1 MTHRTFFVAVML
13 LLATIADEAPAQDTA
28 AARPAAAT
36 VDPAVVITQID
47 ELFRQAWARDG
58 VEPAPTTDDA
68 AFLRRLSLDLTGI
81 IPEIGEVRTFL
92 ADRRA
97 DKRAR
102 AIEEFLTRPR
112 HATHLANQWRD
123 VLLPRTVPESTS
135 VAFENWMQTQFLA
148 KTPYDKFVSELLLA
162 RGTVGQTP
170 QTLYYAALNSKPSEL
185 AASSSRV
192 FLGVQIRC
200 AECHDHPF
208 TAWKQD
214 DFWSYAA
221 FFARVR
227 GPSNMGGPAEVTEA
241 VSGEVRNPATQK
253 SVSPRFL
260 GGAAPETGATAE
272 PRRTQLVR
280 WITQPDNPYFARAAV
295 NRAWSMMFGRGLVH
309 PVDNLDENNPPTHPE
324 VLDLLAK
331 DFASHGY
338 DLRRLFGILAGTRV
352 YQLASSPEGGDRAI
366 KSYAAMSVRSLSSK
380 QIYDGMIRA
389 TGRREP
395 LEAAAQQVAQQR
407 SEFLAQIDA
416 PTREATEFQGGIP
429 QTLTMLNGPLMTELT
444 SPWTSDLV
452 AALVDS
458 PFLTDEQR
466 IETLYL
472 ATLTRSP
479 TSPQLARSLEWLQ
492 QNSRDGDKAQPL
504 ADLLWALVNSSEFAL
519 NR

>member
-1 MTHRTFFVAVML
+1 MTIRKFFTGIAL
-13 LLATIADEAPAQDTA
+13 LLGAITGRVMAET
-28 AARPAAAT
+28 PAAPT
-36 VDPAVVITQID
+36 RSTEVVDPSTVIAQID
-47 ELFRQAWARDG
+47 EAFAQAWKREG
-58 VEPAPTTDDA
+58 VEPAPPTDDA

-97 DKRAR
+97 DKRTR
-102 AIEEFLTRPR
+102 LIDEMLGRPR

-148 KTPYDKFVSELLLA
+148 EIPYDRFVSDLLLA
-162 RGTVGQTP
+162 RGTLGQSP

-208 TAWKQD
+208 TAWKQE

-241 VSGEVRNPATQK
+241 TSGEVKNPATKK
-253 SVSPRFL
+253 SVPPRFL
-260 GGAAPETGATAE
+260 GGAAPDSGATAE
-272 PRRTQLVR
+272 PRRAQLVR
-280 WITQPDNPYFARAAV
+280 WITESGNPYFARAAV

-331 DFASHGY
+331 DFAAHGY
-338 DLRRLFGILAGTRV
+338 DLRRLFRILAGTRA
-352 YQLASSPEGGDRAI
+352 YQLASSPEGGDVVI

-380 QIYDGMIRA
+380 QIYDGMVRA

-395 LEAAAQQVAQQR
+395 LDPAAMRVAQQR

-429 QTLTMLNGPLMTELT
+429 QTLTMLNGPLVTELT
-444 SPWTSDLV
+444 SPWSSDLV

-458 PFLTDEQR
+458 PFLTDEER
-466 IETLYL
+466 IETLFL
-472 ATLTRSP
+472 AALTRSP
-479 TSPQLARSLEWLQ
+479 TSPQQAKALQWLRDNARE
-492 QNSRDGDKAQPL
+492 GDQAQPL